1 MELKKHLSDLRKTKT
16 ISTQFQN
23 KLGEITIWLNSLQNI
38 ENINDEQINSFI
50 LAIQNFLC
58 HNYYTEYIKVKSNEN
73 STYDNCMNLILLPSL
88 SLFKLP

>member
-1 MELKKHLSDLRKTKT
+1 MELKKHLSDLQKTKT

-50 LAIQNFLC
+50 LAITFG
-58 HNYYTEYIKVKSNEN
+58 S
-73 STYDNCMNLILLPSL
+73 
-88 SLFKLP
+88 